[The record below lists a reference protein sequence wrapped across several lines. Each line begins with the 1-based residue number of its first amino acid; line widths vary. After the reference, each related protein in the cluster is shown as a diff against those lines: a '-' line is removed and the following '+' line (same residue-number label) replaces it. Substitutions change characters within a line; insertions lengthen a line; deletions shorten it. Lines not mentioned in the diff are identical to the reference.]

1 MNARGIEVN
10 KKTYVI
16 QERGQV
22 TLPKEFREKYGLKK
36 GDEVVFRETEDGLLI
51 RPREAEVMKL
61 LDELGEALREK
72 GITLEEL
79 MESGREIRSDLLKTM
94 YGLEPDNEP

>member
-1 MNARGIEVN
+1 MEAG

-22 TLPKEFREKYGLKK
+22 TLPKEFRTKYGLKK
-36 GDEVVFRETEDGLLI
+36 GDEVVFRETEEGLLI
-51 RPREAEVMKL
+51 SPREAEVMKL

-72 GITLEEL
+72 GITLAEL
-79 MESGREIRSDLLKTM
+79 MESGREIRSDLLRTM
-94 YGLEPDNEP
+94 YDLEPGDEE